1 MLYIGNFSYKDAND
15 TKDNF
20 VLLPTVVSAQSP
32 EEALEKLAVM
42 FQETRRSS
50 DLLDGAKE
58 IYLDSLTE
66 LEEAPEDGLLVQW
79 QKIVPAVD
87 GLCSITAALP
97 DIDIESDDVNV
108 YDLRE
113 GGAEGDDLELEDLLD
128 DEDVDAEVVPEDPFL
143 EF

>member
-1 MLYIGNFSYKDAND
+1 
-15 TKDNF
+15 
-20 VLLPTVVSAQSP
+20 
-32 EEALEKLAVM
+32 M

-128 DEDVDAEVVPEDPFL
+128 DEDVDAEAVPEDPFL

>member
-1 MLYIGNFSYKDAND
+1 M
-15 TKDNF
+15 
-20 VLLPTVVSAQSP
+20 
-32 EEALEKLAVM
+32 
-42 FQETRRSS
+42 
-50 DLLDGAKE
+50 
-58 IYLDSLTE
+58 
-66 LEEAPEDGLLVQW
+66 
-79 QKIVPAVD
+79 PAVD

-128 DEDVDAEVVPEDPFL
+128 DEDVDAEAVPEDPFL

>member
-87 GLCSITAALP
+87 GLCSITAA
-97 DIDIESDDVNV
+97 
-108 YDLRE
+108 
-113 GGAEGDDLELEDLLD
+113 A
-128 DEDVDAEVVPEDPFL
+128 
-143 EF
+143 

>member
-15 TKDNF
+15 NKDNF
-20 VLLPTVVSAQSP
+20 VLLPTVVSARSP
-32 EEALEKLAVM
+32 EEALEKLADM
-42 FQETRRSS
+42 FQETRRNS
-50 DLLDGAKE
+50 DLLDGAEE

-66 LEEAPEDGLLVQW
+66 LGEAPEDGLLIQW

-97 DIDIESDDVNV
+97 DIDLDSGDVNV

-113 GGAEGDDLELEDLLD
+113 GASEGDDLELEDLLD
-128 DEDVDAEVVPEDPFL
+128 DEDVDAEEVPEDPFL